1 MKSFSSVLQPGYYA
15 AFQCTAANCIETCCA
30 GWGNVVVEKSTY
42 ECYEKCR
49 DVALAEQFSRNIVK
63 NTEVAEAKAGQPYAF
78 IKLENGKCPFLTR
91 ERLCQI
97 QKKLG
102 EQALSITCDT
112 YPRNFNKVNEILQRA
127 LDVSCPTAAKLVLL
141 NKQGIQFEACQI
153 NATVRNA
160 LLPEIK
166 EGNESDSKVH
176 RYFNVV
182 QQMVI
187 KLLQNRNYSMDQRLM
202 LVSMFCEKLESM
214 TELPLSKQEFTDGLL
229 AFETELKNKALD
241 SVLEKCRPD
250 IGTQVEAMML
260 LIDYSLKGST
270 TDAFRSCVQKCK
282 AGLDMQGVFSMQ
294 EVVAKYGEAYRQ
306 QYQPKID
313 KYMYILENYLVNNAF
328 KDVYPVGPQIN
339 AFFDEYSI
347 RRIHMIFVIK
357 YTILRT
363 ILIGMAG
370 AYKQDFN
377 EGHMIKAIQS
387 FEKTI
392 GHNLS
397 FLKQAANFMD
407 AAQIRGTAG
416 CLLLLKI

>member
-1 MKSFSSVLQPGYYA
+1 MESFSSVLQPGYYA
-15 AFQCTAANCIETCCA
+15 EFQCTAANCIETCCA

-42 ECYEKCR
+42 ECYKKCKYL
-49 DVALAEQFSRNIVK
+49 DLVEQFSRNIVK
-63 NTEVAEAKAGQPYAF
+63 NTEADETKTGQPYAF
-78 IKLENGKCPFLTR
+78 IRLENGKCPFLTR

-112 YPRNFNKVNEILQRA
+112 YPRNFNKVNEVLQRA
-127 LDVSCPTAAKLVLL
+127 LDLSCPTAAKLVLL

-166 EGNESDSKVH
+166 GGDESGSKVY

-187 KLLQNRNYSMDQRLM
+187 RLLQNRNYSIDQRLM
-202 LVSMFCEKLESM
+202 LISMFCEKLERL
-214 TELPLSKQEFTDGLL
+214 TELEVSEQKFTDDLL
-229 AFETELKNKALD
+229 AFEAEVKNKALD
-241 SVLEKCRPD
+241 SIMEKCRPD
-250 IGTQVEAMML
+250 IGTQFEAMSL

-270 TDAFRSCVQKCK
+270 TDAFRSCVKKCK
-282 AGLDMQGVFSMQ
+282 AGLDMKGAFSMQ
-294 EVVAKYGEAYRQ
+294 EVVEKYGEAYSQYYQ
-306 QYQPKID
+306 QKID

-347 RRIHMIFVIK
+347 RRIHMIFIIK

-363 ILIGMAG
+363 LLIGMAG
-370 AYKQDFN
+370 AYKQDFH

-392 GHNLS
+392 GHNMS
-397 FLKQAANFMD
+397 FLKQAVDFMD
-407 AAQIRGTAG
+407 AAQIQGTAG